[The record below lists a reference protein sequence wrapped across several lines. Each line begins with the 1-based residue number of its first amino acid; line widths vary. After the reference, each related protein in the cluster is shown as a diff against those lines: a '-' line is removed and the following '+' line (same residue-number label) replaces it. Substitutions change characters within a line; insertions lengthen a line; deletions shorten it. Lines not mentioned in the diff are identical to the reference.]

1 MRINNKLVNEQAEEY
16 YVLSTPNNT
25 FGGAKVQL
33 YHVPESEWE
42 IAIDIKNP
50 IEFPVVD
57 PTVLNQIEFTDTEH
71 KYDPRI
77 LREPATT
84 TQIHDFLKYDIR
96 LWPNERLNNMFDRLP
111 YGILD
116 KRVTGIGATTL
127 ELNSPRNSIIVVPTK
142 ALAHNKAVKFPN
154 SRYIGSAIE
163 GKQRR
168 FSSRATKDYLEDNSI
183 SYKKFIVVA
192 DSLPKLLEVIGEDH
206 YDDYFLMID
215 KIDMVQSDSTFR
227 PAMENLIDYYFEFDY
242 KNRALVSAT
251 FRISCHPQLRKEPW
265 ITVTYKE
272 MPRLTISEL
281 LTTNNPD
288 AALKATIEQLIQA
301 HPDQKIVIAYNSIL
315 QIQGIINWLPS
326 DLQSQCSI
334 LCSEAS
340 KDKAGR
346 YYGEIQPGDSLPSQI
361 NFITCAYFSGIDL
374 NERFHLITVSNTIKP
389 YTLLSPAQY
398 IQIAGRCRAAEGLLS
413 YTVIYDSQPQ
423 TPQHPTLQA
432 YYDHLKQKAESILTL
447 YNTMEKLRTKMPDL
461 NSIFDILTSA
471 LVQRGTEAIANEDP
485 IPIIRRDTQGRPQI
499 AYFNIDSLLERYTLR
514 NTLYCNPQ
522 RLSEWLQ
529 DTQHVVNCNTQTHAI
544 RAEQRAAFSL
554 AKEQHN
560 TLYADQ
566 LNRTIEELRP
576 LCENNSFPAYLLANI
591 EQNAQRYGAKFLTY
605 FNKLRPYID
614 PEILLE
620 ELQERLR
627 GNKTD
632 TLELTNY
639 ANAVI
644 FRALA
649 DDHPFKILIR
659 NAFTINQRY
668 TPTEILDLLRP
679 TFENQHLGTI
689 QDTSVAIKY
698 LRRFFTTQRGRS
710 RQGAYYK
717 IKRLYAEEINPE
729 DTPSTYIDSSQ
740 NIIDWFECNY

>member
-1 MRINNKLVNEQAEEY
+1 M
-16 YVLSTPNNT
+16 PD
-25 FGGAKVQL
+25 
-33 YHVPESEWE
+33 SEWE
-42 IAIDIKNP
+42 IASEITKP
-50 IEFPVVD
+50 ITFPIAD
-57 PTVLNQIEFTDTEH
+57 PTSLNHIEFTDTEH

-77 LREPATT
+77 TREPATI

-96 LWPNERLNNMFDRLP
+96 LWPNERLSNMFDRLP

-154 SRYIGSAIE
+154 SRYIGIAIE

-168 FSSRATKDYLEDNSI
+168 FSNRAVQDYLDDGSI

-206 YDDYFLMID
+206 YDDYFLLID
-215 KIDMVQSDSTFR
+215 EIDMVQSDSTFR

-251 FRISCHPQLRKEPW
+251 FRPSSHPQLRKEPW

-272 MPRLTISEL
+272 MPRLIISEVI
-281 LTTNNPD
+281 TTNNPD
-288 AALKATIEQLIQA
+288 AALKATIEQLFQA

-340 KDKAGR
+340 TDKAGR
-346 YYGEIQPGDSLPSQI
+346 YYGEIQPGDSLPSRI

-398 IQIAGRCRAAEGLLS
+398 IQIAGRCRVAEGLLS

-423 TPQHPTLQA
+423 TPQYPTLQA

-447 YNTMEKLRTKMPDL
+447 YNTMEKLRTEMPDL
-461 NSIFDILTSA
+461 NSGFDILTST

-522 RLSEWLQ
+522 KLSEWLQ
-529 DTQHVVNCNTQTHAI
+529 DTQHVVNCNTQTHATT
-544 RAEQRAAFSL
+544 AEQRAAFSS

-576 LCENNSFPAYLLANI
+576 LCENDSFPAYLLANI
-591 EQNAQRYGAKFLTY
+591 ERNAQRYGGKFLTY
-605 FNKLRPYID
+605 FNKLRPYVD
-614 PEILLE
+614 PEALLE
-620 ELQERLR
+620 QLQERLQ

-679 TFENQHLGTI
+679 IFENQHLGTI

-698 LRRFFTTQRGRS
+698 LRRFFMIQRGNS
-710 RQGAYYK
+710 RLGAYYK
-717 IKRLYAEEINPE
+717 IKRVYTKEINPE
-729 DTPSTYIDSSQ
+729 ETPSTYIDSSQ